1 MPAYPNRK
9 VSKRPPGKKP
19 SNDDVEV
26 LEDAGE
32 EAPPAEGEE
41 EEAPADEGAEWEG
54 EEEAN
59 SERLKMPRKSAING
73 SEDRISF
80 VPLRTTKA
88 RKLDDAGR
96 AAGVS
101 GKIQLPGSVASG
113 VPKWSFEFGWQEF
126 KFNCR
131 DIEIL
136 KTALTICI
144 QNTLYFNNY

>member
-19 SNDDVEV
+19 SNDDAEV

-41 EEAPADEGAEWEG
+41 EAPADEGAEGEG